1 MCSERHALPAAG
13 KFLGAEVSG
22 SHRGPTG
29 VPLGQRQPFC
39 TAAKQAFYGLGGGGL
54 QEPNSTVNESLVP
67 EPFKTRCFLVLRR
80 CQQRPVLLETKRK
93 PCLHISP
100 VSSGSFGRKTAL
112 LSSHQIH
119 PTVACPFWW
128 CQHFKLSSPPAQE
141 PSRRRRVIFQPL
153 PLP

>member
-1 MCSERHALPAAG
+1 MHCQQQASSWEPR
-13 KFLGAEVSG
+13 SQ
-22 SHRGPTG
+22 GPTG
-29 VPLGQRQPFC
+29 VPLGSHWDRGNPS
-39 TAAKQAFYGLGGGGL
+39 ALLPSRHSMGLGGGGL

>member
-1 MCSERHALPAAG
+1 MHCQQQASSWELR
-13 KFLGAEVSG
+13 SQ
-22 SHRGPTG
+22 GPTG
-29 VPLGQRQPFC
+29 VPLGSHWDRGNPS
-39 TAAKQAFYGLGGGGL
+39 ALLPSRHSMGLGGGGL

-112 LSSHQIH
+112 SEFPPDTSNCRLSLLVVPALQ
-119 PTVACPFWW
+119 A
-128 CQHFKLSSPPAQE
+128 SSPPAQE